1 MKLGFS
7 VDSEWIWSMLI
18 DDGGLPLYHGQLIS
32 PTNMQQTAEL
42 ITNVALNMQ
51 RMFGTLTLIGIN
63 LMPDC
68 WQGALPKAKETLS
81 QWLSTHLTVPY
92 QILNPAVI
100 ALAQVQPL
108 PQGNTLS
115 AVLDDGCELYVTDQ
129 LNPND
134 PYRHVLD
141 LGWAHKPLKGYQS
154 LIDGLT
160 PLCTCGSDECI
171 RQYLSRKGLERQYHQ
186 LSLQHCTASE
196 IIQNVA
202 QNQAWSTRI
211 YRIWIDQ
218 LARALSDAII
228 HFKPKLLILSGGL
241 IQHPDLALT
250 LRSALSRYC
259 LSEALPKIECLNNE
273 GYDFAKGSVS
283 MYTVNCAQLSTFT
296 S

>member
-129 LNPND
+129 LNSND

-283 MYTVNCAQLSTFT
+283 M
-296 S
+296 